1 MIVFEF
7 NLTDKNVCNLFVF
20 IEPTRQDINSSEV
33 VNAIMSVLVETI
45 QYLVGKWNLF
55 ISLEKKLFM
64 SKVNN
69 VCILMYRVF

>member
-1 MIVFEF
+1 M
-7 NLTDKNVCNLFVF
+7 CNLFVF
-20 IEPTRQDINSSEV
+20 IEPTRQYINSSEV
-33 VNAIMSVLVETI
+33 VNAIVSVLVESI
-45 QYLVGKWNLF
+45 QYLVGKRNLF